1 MIISTH
7 MDALHP
13 PPDTDDL
20 ASTDDALSGMAAT
33 RLAELMARHGV
44 PARQHANVLSQIT
57 GMSISQA
64 RRKLKGASWSF
75 GEVWQLTR
83 YYGESLDAV
92 FADMG
97 STSTS
102 ALPPPQ
108 PSTLSARFV
117 HLAQLLPCD
126 IRLGAQL
133 PAHAPADQLA
143 AAHDAHGWWVASTGE
158 LRDRGMAFP
167 HYAVDQLVISQER
180 PDHLARLAIV
190 DDDRLAAEALQEWF
204 VEAGYQA
211 QAFTSASGLLDTP
224 LTHYDA
230 FIVDFILGH
239 QRTAHALIEQIR
251 RTCPVAPIVVLTGQ
265 LRDGQATE
273 ADLTTLLRTRGAT
286 FFEKP
291 VRPAVLA
298 AAIQSH
304 LDRLAQTDADE
315 TPDR

>member
-1 MIISTH
+1 
-7 MDALHP
+7 MDAP
-13 PPDTDDL
+13 TSPTDIDD
-20 ASTDDALSGMAAT
+20 APSTEDALSVMAAD
-33 RLAELMARHGV
+33 RLSELMTRHGV
-44 PARQHANVLSQIT
+44 PARQHANLLAQVA

-83 YYGESLDAV
+83 YFGETLDTV
-92 FADMG
+92 FAQALGADAG
-97 STSTS
+97 

-108 PSTLSARFV
+108 RSTLSAQFI
-117 HLAQLLPCD
+117 HLGQMLPCE

-133 PAHAPADQLA
+133 PAQVRGDQLA
-143 AAHDAHGWWVASTGE
+143 AAHDARGWWVASSGE
-158 LRDRGMAFP
+158 LHERGRPFP

-180 PDHLARLAIV
+180 PDHLAHIAVV
-190 DDDRLAAEALQEWF
+190 DDDRHAAEALQDWF

-211 QAFTSASGLLDTP
+211 QAFPSAASLLATP
-224 LTHYDA
+224 LTQYDA

-239 QRTAHALIEQIR
+239 QTTAHDLIEQIR
-251 RTCPVAPIVVLTGQ
+251 RACPVAPIVVLTGQ
-265 LRDGQATE
+265 LRDGHATE

-291 VRPAVLA
+291 ARPAVLA

-315 TPDR
+315 TTDS